1 MYGYRNCVGGHLS
14 TWTKEQEQCKI
25 YVGYNPN
32 KLHLQIYIMREYRTS
47 TTKVTGTYGGKI
59 KEKKMVKEKEQQISD
74 IVLRKRDFETED
86 TK

>member
-1 MYGYRNCVGGHLS
+1 
-14 TWTKEQEQCKI
+14 
-25 YVGYNPN
+25 
-32 KLHLQIYIMREYRTS
+32 MREYRTS